1 MALLSCGP
9 VGPGDKAG
17 SANKTLL
24 MRTCRADGLL
34 LKPGYPAT
42 PLDRVL
48 SLRAESGALGTHGA
62 VEVGKWTAHK
72 GEVNVAYTTVAAA
85 TIASDPSAAPAASTI
100 AAVATA
106 AATLSPDG
114 GGTLHATLIGID
126 LPEAIHVSASD
137 LGYDPAEVSKLLVW
151 DARDGPTGAKVV
163 EEIQLNANGKADFHL
178 VSLIDYLC
186 KVDFFLTSRCLC
198 TRYSSIYNETM

>member
-24 MRTCRADGLL
+24 MWTCRADGLL

-48 SLRAESGALGTHGA
+48 SLRAKSGALGTHGA
-62 VEVGKWTAHK
+62 VEVGKWTAHT
-72 GEVNVAYTTVAAA
+72 GEVNVAYTTVTAA
-85 TIASDPSAAPAASTI
+85 TIASNPSAATAASTT

-106 AATLSPDG
+106 AAAAALSPDG

-137 LGYDPAEVSKLLVW
+137 LGYDPSEVSKLLVW
-151 DARDGPTGAKVV
+151 DARDGPAGAKVV

-178 VSLIDYLC
+178 VSLID
-186 KVDFFLTSRCLC
+186 
-198 TRYSSIYNETM
+198 